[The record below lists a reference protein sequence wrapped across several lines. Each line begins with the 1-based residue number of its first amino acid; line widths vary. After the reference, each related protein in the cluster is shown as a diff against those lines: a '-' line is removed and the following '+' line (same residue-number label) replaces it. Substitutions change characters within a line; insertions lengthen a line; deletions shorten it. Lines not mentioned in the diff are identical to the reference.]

1 MEYKIDQHLNRKVI
15 IMKLANPFIFIV
27 ALIVGCQS
35 QTEKQ
40 SIPAV
45 VVKKH
50 FPNTL
55 ANKKFLTQGLIGL
68 TTEKS
73 DYLLNDSAVTV
84 GWVGNTVRFVDSLHF
99 VSAYVAWC
107 GNDCFTRVY
116 GRYYFVDSLKVSFYT
131 DSITRSGECEAPTE
145 YTKSRPPL
153 DLYLVKTPEG
163 RIQLNHK
170 VNKVAS
176 HQSGSR

>member
-1 MEYKIDQHLNRKVI
+1 MDKHPDSQKIM
-15 IMKLANPFIFIV
+15 MKLASPFIIIV
-27 ALIVGCQS
+27 ALIIGCQS
-35 QTEKQ
+35 LPEKQ
-40 SIPAV
+40 NNPAS

-55 ANKKFLTQGLIGL
+55 AHEKFLTEGLIGL

-73 DYLLNDSAVTV
+73 DYLLNDSIVTV
-84 GWVGNTVRFVDSLHF
+84 GWVGNTVRFVDSVHF

-131 DSITRSGECEAPTE
+131 DSITRSGECEAPTQ

-163 RIQLNHK
+163 RLQLNAK
-170 VNKVAS
+170 NY
-176 HQSGSR
+176 